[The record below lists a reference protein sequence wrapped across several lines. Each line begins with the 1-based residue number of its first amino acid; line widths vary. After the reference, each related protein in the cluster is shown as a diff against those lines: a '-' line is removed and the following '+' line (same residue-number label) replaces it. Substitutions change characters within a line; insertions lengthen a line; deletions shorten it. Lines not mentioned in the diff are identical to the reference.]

1 MQRVC
6 SGGVKICKQQRK
18 NQLFIGLNQVRKIL
32 THIRK
37 AQQVTTL
44 CRRQITTSMF
54 YKPLGELISCSLADK
69 GTLWTTS
76 ASGARP
82 VDAEGDGGGVVNSSL
97 SGSGDSKPCD

>member
-1 MQRVC
+1 MQ
-6 SGGVKICKQQRK
+6 KT
-18 NQLFIGLNQVRKIL
+18 LFIGLNRVRKIS

-69 GTLWTTS
+69 GTLLAS

-82 VDAEGDGGGVVNSSL
+82 ADAEGDGGGVVNSSL